1 MKLEWSEIGASFLRS
16 LVPVG
21 VTYSAALIGIEY
33 FSGDVIEFESPGGMA
48 GLFIVPLF
56 TLTHCVVPVFFYF
69 VFVSAIAGMKKMRQ
83 LGGGSPVMLVPLLL
97 FSGFIYLHIG
107 LWYGIPTIA
116 LAWMTE
122 WLTIPVA
129 IIHVAIAQKGTR
141 TWVFLEYGSTS
152 FALLLFLV
160 VFSAEELFPIGL
172 LVALFQILLLTLVD
186 WKGRGLW
193 LQLAQDKK

>member
-1 MKLEWSEIGASFLRS
+1 MKLQWSEIGASFLRS

-33 FSGDVIEFESPGGMA
+33 FSGDVIEFESPGGMV

-69 VFVSAIAGMKKMRQ
+69 VFVSAIAGMKKMRR
-83 LGGGSPVMLVPLLL
+83 LGGSSPVMLVPFLL

-152 FALLLFLV
+152 FALLLFFV

-193 LQLAQDKK
+193 MQLAEDKE